1 MEEALAG
8 ELRRIDRRLA
18 IAWTML
24 SVIGVVGGLYAA
36 VVVRPGFGLA
46 IAAVSGCALVP
57 FAMAAWT
64 LGKRPLPRVAEIALM
79 GFASLTPWI
88 FFVVTVVT
96 QGPVY
101 ALGSWVTP
109 MVFAALMVASVA
121 RLRPVS
127 SIVVGLVGAAAHL
140 VAYFVL
146 AHPRLSPDEAQI
158 FVRPGMQLTRAISLA
173 LGGGVG
179 AFVAWELRRAIGRA
193 ESKVHVAE
201 LFGKYRLVRPIG
213 TGGAGVVHEA
223 IYSPAGGFERRVA
236 VKVLHPSLATE
247 PAFIDGLRREAEL
260 GSRLAHPNVVT
271 IHDFG
276 QHEGVAFMA
285 MEYVDGMT
293 LDRLASR
300 ARRAGTVIPVDVV
313 GWIGRSILAGLGHA
327 HEGVHGS
334 DGEALRILHRD
345 VCPQNLLISSLGEV
359 KLTDFGIA
367 RVLGQAASANTRT
380 VAGHDAYMAPE
391 QARGGEITLRV
402 DLFAVAVVLWELLA
416 GRRLFARDNSAATVL
431 ALLEEPIVPITVV
444 RTELDVAWDAF
455 FARAL
460 ARDPAERF
468 SSARAMEQA
477 LLALP
482 GARAEDSQVALRKLV
497 ADLASAPPSTEA
509 EMSSAP
515 TRRHSR

>member
-1 MEEALAG
+1 
-8 ELRRIDRRLA
+8 
-18 IAWTML
+18 ML
-24 SVIGVVGGLYAA
+24 SALGVAGGLYAA
-36 VVVRPGFGLA
+36 VVVRREFGLS
-46 IAAVSGCALVP
+46 IAAVSACALVL
-57 FAMAAWT
+57 FAAAARV
-64 LGKRPLPRVAEIALM
+64 LGKRPLPRAAEIALM
-79 GFASLTPWI
+79 GFTSLAPWI
-88 FFVVTVVT
+88 FFVVTLLT

-127 SIVVGLVGAAAHL
+127 SIVVGLVGAVTH
-140 VAYFVL
+140 VVVYFAL
-146 AHPRLSPDEAQI
+146 AWPRLAPTETDV
-158 FVRPGMQLTRAISLA
+158 FVRPGMQITRAMSLA
-173 LGGGVG
+173 IGGLVG

-193 ESKVHVAE
+193 ESKVKVAE
-201 LFGKYRLVRPIG
+201 LFGKYRLVRAIG

-247 PAFIDGLRREAEL
+247 PSFIDGLRREAEL

-300 ARRAGTVIPVDVV
+300 ARRAGVLIPVDVV
-313 GWIGRSILAGLGHA
+313 GYVGRSILAGLAHA
-327 HEGVHGS
+327 HEGVHDA
-334 DGEALRILHRD
+334 DGEPLRILHRD
-345 VCPQNLLISSLGEV
+345 ICPQNLLVSNLGEV

-367 RVLGQAASANTRT
+367 RVLGQTGSANTRT

-402 DLFAVAVVLWELLA
+402 DLFAVAIVLWELLA
-416 GRRLFARDNSAATVL
+416 GRRLFARENAAATVL
-431 ALLEEPIVPITVV
+431 ALLEEPIVPVTVV
-444 RTELDVAWDAF
+444 RTELDAAWDAF
-455 FARAL
+455 FARGL

-468 SSARAMEQA
+468 ASARAMEQA

-482 GARAEDSQVALRKLV
+482 GARAEDSPVALRKLV
-497 ADLASAPPSTEA
+497 ADLANAPPSTEA

-515 TRRHSR
+515 TRKHSR